1 MQTSFQSYLTAA
13 GFSAF
18 LKNTPVPSGFT
29 RQRADYELKLEQLR
43 DKAQVAWQ
51 RDLIQRFTTKGMPE
65 QKVKAIFEK
74 CLNQYCYEIEEM
86 DSVAHDFINAMEC
99 IMEWNQNTPR

>member
-1 MQTSFQSYLTAA
+1 MQTPFQSYLDAS

-18 LKNTPVPSGFT
+18 FKNTPAPAGFT

-51 RDLIQRFTTKGMPE
+51 RDLIQHFTTKGMPE
-65 QKVKAIFEK
+65 QKVKVIFEK

-86 DSVAHDFINAMEC
+86 DSVAHDFIISMEC
-99 IMEWNQNTPR
+99 ILLWTA